1 MSPQAQLALIL
12 WLPVVFYI
20 FNQFPPRKAAI
31 VSFIAGFLFLPRK
44 AGFKMPLI
52 PDYKEI
58 FATCYGILIA
68 VAVYDSKV
76 FRRLRFS
83 WVDLP
88 VLVYGFSPIFSSLT
102 NGLGLYDG
110 INSSISQL
118 FQWGLPYFIGR
129 LYLNN
134 PSGFRELAI
143 SVVKGGLLYVPL
155 CLYEI
160 RMSPQLHRIVYGY
173 FPHSFLQTK
182 RLGGWRPQVFLQHGL
197 MLGVFMMTAT
207 LVAIWLWQSK
217 SVKKIWNIPISW
229 VCAILLVTF
238 ILCKS
243 TGAYILFLLGL
254 ICLFFPRFISFNLPL
269 PLLVYSGII
278 VLYLTLS
285 ASGNFPKEK
294 LLDLLYSQT
303 IIEPDRVQSFEFR
316 INNEEILATKARE
329 RWLFGWGGWGRNRVF
344 EENYLGEWVDVTVT
358 DSLWII
364 VFGVNGLLGLASV
377 MALLILPV
385 LLITCFRFP
394 PNTWLH
400 PRISPTI
407 SLAVSL
413 LLFAIDCLV
422 NNMFNPIF
430 PLISGGLSALFLSPS
445 YPSSSSSRRLLIANY
460 KATKKRLHS
469 FSQ

>member
-1 MSPQAQLALIL
+1 
-12 WLPVVFYI
+12 
-20 FNQFPPRKAAI
+20 
-31 VSFIAGFLFLPRK
+31 
-44 AGFKMPLI
+44 MPLI

-68 VAVYDSKV
+68 IAVYDFRV

-88 VLVYGFSPIFSSLT
+88 ILLYGFSPIFSSLT

-118 FQWGLPYFIGR
+118 FQWGLPYLIGR
-129 LYLNN
+129 LYLGN

-143 SVVKGGLLYVPL
+143 AVVKGGLLYVPL

-197 MLGVFMMTAT
+197 MLGLFMMTAT

-217 SVKKIWNIPISW
+217 SVRRIWNIPISW
-229 VCAILLVTF
+229 VCFILLVTF

-254 ICLFFPRFISFNLPL
+254 ICLFFPRFAALNWPL
-269 PLLVYSGII
+269 PLLIYSSLI
-278 VLYLTLS
+278 VLYLSLS
-285 ASGNFPKEK
+285 ASGNFPKEE
-294 LLDLLYSQT
+294 LLNFLYSQS

-316 INNEEILATKARE
+316 INNEEILAEKARE

-344 EENYLGEWVDVTVT
+344 QENYMGEWVDVTVT

-364 VFGVNGLLGLASV
+364 VFGINGLFGLASI

-394 PNTWLH
+394 PKTWLL
-400 PRISPTI
+400 PRVSPI
-407 SLAVSL
+407 VSLAVSL
-413 LLFAIDCLV
+413 LLFAIDCLL

-430 PLISGGLSALFLSPS
+430 PLISGGLSALFLHSS
-445 YPSSSSSRRLLIANY
+445 SFSSSSFSPR
-460 KATKKRLHS
+460 HS
-469 FSQ
+469 FSLANRKTHK